1 MLSTCW
7 LLCMYADPSAVRSL
21 QYDNRAEDL
30 TKEVRPVLQLGS
42 ELISVCVWYSTRQG
56 MRQGII
62 NSGAV
67 IIFLSA
73 GILSRSFCQFE
84 IREALRHKKTLVL
97 IR

>member
-1 MLSTCW
+1 MPNVLTS
-7 LLCMYADPSAVRSL
+7 LYAVPSVSCLL
-21 QYDNRAEDL
+21 QYDNRAKDL

-73 GILSRSFCQFE
+73 GILSRPFCTCMQ
-84 IREALRHKKTLVL
+84 LVSG
-97 IR
+97 R

>member
-1 MLSTCW
+1 MPAGWAQINYFNALHV
-7 LLCMYADPSAVRSL
+7 DPSVHCLL

-73 GILSRSFCQFE
+73 GILSRPFCTCMQ
-84 IREALRHKKTLVL
+84 LVSG
-97 IR
+97 R